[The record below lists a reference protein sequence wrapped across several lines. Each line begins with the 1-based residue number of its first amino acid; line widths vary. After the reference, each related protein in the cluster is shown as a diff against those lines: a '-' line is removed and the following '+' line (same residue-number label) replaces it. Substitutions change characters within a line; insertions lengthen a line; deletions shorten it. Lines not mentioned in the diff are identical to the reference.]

1 MHFTVHLRGDNT
13 YETDHSY
20 GLVFIPNPK
29 WVQGNQIVLD
39 MRSAKPGYQP
49 GSVRALL
56 KKVGL
61 FRKLTKP
68 RSATILVHRIG
79 LGMSRDYMDLI
90 ADLEKEG
97 FKTTIFE

>member
-1 MHFTVHLRGDNT
+1 MHFTVHVRGDNT
-13 YETDHSY
+13 YEADHSY

-29 WVQGNQIVLD
+29 WIQGDRIVLD
-39 MRSAKPGYQP
+39 MKSTKPGYQP

-61 FRKLTKP
+61 SRKLTKP
-68 RSATILVHRIG
+68 LNATILVHPIG
-79 LGMSRDYMDLI
+79 LGTARDYTNLI

-97 FKTTIFE
+97 FETTIFE

>member
-13 YETDHSY
+13 YEEDHSY
-20 GLVFIPNPK
+20 GLVFIPHPK
-29 WVQGNQIVLD
+29 WIQGDRLVLD
-39 MRSAKPGYQP
+39 LKSAKPGYQP

-56 KKVGL
+56 KKAGL

-79 LGMSRDYMDLI
+79 LGTPRDYTDLI
-90 ADLEKEG
+90 VDLENEG
-97 FKTTIFE
+97 FETTIFE